1 MAIKWRYKVAIKNK
15 QFEKILDYAMLYKEF
30 RTSDIEILLMVK
42 KSRAR
47 LLVGE
52 LVKIGS
58 LESLGNNK
66 DRRYR
71 IKKA

>member
-1 MAIKWRYKVAIKNK
+1 
-15 QFEKILDYAMLYKEF
+15 MLYKEF

-47 LLVGE
+47 L
-52 LVKIGS
+52 IGS

>member
-1 MAIKWRYKVAIKNK
+1 MAIKNK
-15 QFEKILDYAMLYKEF
+15 QFEKILDYAMLHKEF

>member
-1 MAIKWRYKVAIKNK
+1 MAIKNK
-15 QFEKILDYAMLYKEF
+15 QFEKILGYAMLHTEF

-47 LLVGE
+47 LLIGE

-58 LESLGNNK
+58 LEALGNNK
-66 DRRYR
+66 DRSYR
-71 IKKA
+71 LKKV